1 MEPARRQGLSS
12 SLSCVLICSF
22 KSALYRWEVL
32 LGGVWGGGGTSHN
45 LCVVGKIPRKRY
57 AVIFWGEKGTLQRYS
72 DATRNIS
79 LGTNVAA
86 TWSEWMICAPGLEHI
101 RVNIPSV
108 KTLLYSQLLMSQS
121 IKTTPLN
128 Y

>member
-1 MEPARRQGLSS
+1 M
-12 SLSCVLICSF
+12 
-22 KSALYRWEVL
+22 
-32 LGGVWGGGGTSHN
+32 
-45 LCVVGKIPRKRY
+45 
-57 AVIFWGEKGTLQRYS
+57 IFWGEKGTLQRYS

-86 TWSEWMICAPGLEHI
+86 TWSEWMICTPGLEHI